1 MRERPRYAFDISRQ
15 RRVVLDVMQGMFTHN
30 IDDARPG
37 LFGVV
42 QIRRSVCQT
51 RAQMQQ
57 GGSGSIG
64 HAVIAI
70 RRAAAHALEQAEHAA
85 HALNAIQRAN
95 EMHFR
100 RARVGKAHLH
110 PAFYQCANQTFC
122 AVHECLPQL
131 IEFGWCPIFP
141 TILI

>member
-110 PAFYQCANQTFC
+110 PAFY
-122 AVHECLPQL
+122 
-131 IEFGWCPIFP
+131 
-141 TILI
+141 